1 MILTKLI
8 SDKLKLAID
17 KKGTATFVVSG
28 GTSPLKLFEDL
39 SKIDLPWNKVKIT
52 LVDDRLVNKNHIHS
66 NQKLINDHLLK
77 NKAKLANFIP
87 LSEKIIKSKIII
99 TPFDVNLLGM
109 GEDGHFASLFPDMIN
124 DFNLFDLSADPNILI
139 ITSHGDPFLPRIT
152 MNLSLI
158 LQSEFI
164 ILLVKGSKKQNT
176 LDKSLNDKSFP
187 IHYLLKNRVSNFY
200 IEKIND

>member
-124 DFNLFDLSADPNILI
+124 DFNLFDLSADPNILT

-158 LQSEFI
+158 LNSEFI
-164 ILLVKGSKKQNT
+164 VLLVKGSIKQKIIDQAKN
-176 LDKSLNDKSFP
+176 DNSLP
-187 IHYLLKNRVSNFY
+187 IHYLLKSRASNFLLEY
-200 IEKIND
+200 I

>member
-8 SDKLKLAID
+8 SNKLKLAID

-39 SKIDLPWNKVKIT
+39 SKIDLPWNKVQIT

-87 LSEKIIKSKIII
+87 LSEEIIKSKIII

-124 DFNLFDLSADPNILI
+124 DFNLFDLSADPNILT

-158 LQSEFI
+158 LKSEFI
-164 ILLVKGSKKQNT
+164 VLLVKGSIKQKIIDQAKN
-176 LDKSLNDKSFP
+176 DNSLP
-187 IHYLLKNRVSNFY
+187 IHYLLKSRASNFLLEY
-200 IEKIND
+200 I

>member
-8 SDKLKLAID
+8 SNKLKLAID

-87 LSEKIIKSKIII
+87 LSEEIIKSKIII

-124 DFNLFDLSADPNILI
+124 DFNLFDLSADPNILT

-158 LQSEFI
+158 LKSEFI
-164 ILLVKGSKKQNT
+164 VLLVKGSIKQKIIDQAKN
-176 LDKSLNDKSFP
+176 DNSLP
-187 IHYLLKNRVSNFY
+187 IHYLLKSRASNFLLEY
-200 IEKIND
+200 I

>member
-39 SKIDLPWNKVKIT
+39 SKIDLPWNKVQIT

-87 LSEKIIKSKIII
+87 LSEEIIKSKIII
-99 TPFDVNLLGM
+99 MPFDVNLLGM

-124 DFNLFDLSADPNILI
+124 DFNLFDLSADPNILT

-158 LQSEFI
+158 LKSEFI
-164 ILLVKGSKKQNT
+164 VLLVKGSIKQKIIDQAKN
-176 LDKSLNDKSFP
+176 DNSLP
-187 IHYLLKNRVSNFY
+187 IHYLLKSRASNFLLEY
-200 IEKIND
+200 I

>member
-87 LSEKIIKSKIII
+87 LSEEIIKSKIII

-109 GEDGHFASLFPDMIN
+109 GEDGHFASLFPDMIK
-124 DFNLFDLSADPNILI
+124 DFNLFDLSADPNILT

-158 LQSEFI
+158 LKSEFI
-164 ILLVKGSKKQNT
+164 VLLVKGSIKQKIIDQAKN
-176 LDKSLNDKSFP
+176 DNSLP
-187 IHYLLKNRVSNFY
+187 IHYLLKSRASNFLLEY
-200 IEKIND
+200 I

>member
-8 SDKLKLAID
+8 SNKLKLAID

-39 SKIDLPWNKVKIT
+39 SKIDLPWNKVQIT

-87 LSEKIIKSKIII
+87 LSEEIIKSKIIV

-109 GEDGHFASLFPDMIN
+109 GEDGHFASLFPDMIK
-124 DFNLFDLSADPNILI
+124 DFNLFDLSADPNILT

-158 LQSEFI
+158 LKSEFI
-164 ILLVKGSKKQNT
+164 VLLVKGSIKQKIIDQAKN
-176 LDKSLNDKSFP
+176 DNSLP
-187 IHYLLKNRVSNFY
+187 IHYLLKSRASNFLLEY
-200 IEKIND
+200 I

>member
-39 SKIDLPWNKVKIT
+39 SKIDLPWNKVQIT

-124 DFNLFDLSADPNILI
+124 DFNLFDLSADPNILT

-158 LQSEFI
+158 LKSEFI
-164 ILLVKGSKKQNT
+164 VLLVKGSIKQKVIDQAKN
-176 LDKSLNDKSFP
+176 DNSLP
-187 IHYLLKNRVSNFY
+187 IHYLLKSRASNFLLEY
-200 IEKIND
+200 I

>member
-39 SKIDLPWNKVKIT
+39 SKIDLPWNKVQIT

-124 DFNLFDLSADPNILI
+124 DFNLFDLSADPNILT

-158 LQSEFI
+158 LNSEFI
-164 ILLVKGSKKQNT
+164 VLLVKGSIKQKIIDQAKN
-176 LDKSLNDKSFP
+176 DNSLP
-187 IHYLLKNRVSNFY
+187 IHYLLKSRASNFLLEY
-200 IEKIND
+200 I

>member
-87 LSEKIIKSKIII
+87 LSEEIIKSKIII
-99 TPFDVNLLGM
+99 TPFDVNLLGI
-109 GEDGHFASLFPDMIN
+109 GEDGHFASLFPDMIK
-124 DFNLFDLSADPNILI
+124 DFNLFDLSADPNILT

-158 LQSEFI
+158 LKSEFI
-164 ILLVKGSKKQNT
+164 VLLVKGSIKQKIIDQAKN
-176 LDKSLNDKSFP
+176 DNSLP
-187 IHYLLKNRVSNFY
+187 IHYLLKSRASNFLLEY
-200 IEKIND
+200 I

>member
-39 SKIDLPWNKVKIT
+39 SKIDLPWNKVQIT

-124 DFNLFDLSADPNILI
+124 DFNLFDLSADPSILTI
-139 ITSHGDPFLPRIT
+139 SSHGDPFLPRIT

-158 LQSEFI
+158 LKSEFI
-164 ILLVKGSKKQNT
+164 VLLVKGSIKQKIIDQAKN
-176 LDKSLNDKSFP
+176 DNSLP
-187 IHYLLKNRVSNFY
+187 IHYLLKSRASNFLLEY
-200 IEKIND
+200 I

>member
-8 SDKLKLAID
+8 CDKLKLAID

-39 SKIDLPWNKVKIT
+39 SKIDLPWNKVQIT

-124 DFNLFDLSADPNILI
+124 DFNLFDLSADPNILT

-158 LQSEFI
+158 LKSEFI
-164 ILLVKGSKKQNT
+164 VLLVKGSIKQKIIDQAKN
-176 LDKSLNDKSFP
+176 DNSLP
-187 IHYLLKNRVSNFY
+187 IHYLLKSRASNFLLEY
-200 IEKIND
+200 I

>member
-28 GTSPLKLFEDL
+28 GSSPLKLFEDL
-39 SKIDLPWNKVKIT
+39 SKIDLPWNKVQIT

-124 DFNLFDLSADPNILI
+124 DFNLFDLSADPNILT

-158 LQSEFI
+158 LKSEFI
-164 ILLVKGSKKQNT
+164 VLLVKGAIKQKIIDQAKN
-176 LDKSLNDKSFP
+176 DNSLP
-187 IHYLLKNRVSNFY
+187 IHYLLKSRASNFLIEY
-200 IEKIND
+200 I

>member
-39 SKIDLPWNKVKIT
+39 SKIDLPWNKVQIT

-87 LSEKIIKSKIII
+87 LSEEIIKSKIII

-109 GEDGHFASLFPDMIN
+109 GEDGHFASLFPDMIK
-124 DFNLFDLSADPNILI
+124 DFNLFDLSADPNILT
-139 ITSHGDPFLPRIT
+139 ITYHGDPFLPRIT

-158 LQSEFI
+158 LKSEFI
-164 ILLVKGSKKQNT
+164 VLLVKGSIKQKIIDQAKN
-176 LDKSLNDKSFP
+176 DNSLP
-187 IHYLLKNRVSNFY
+187 IHYLLKSRASNFLLEY
-200 IEKIND
+200 I

>member
-39 SKIDLPWNKVKIT
+39 SKIDLPWNKVQIT

-66 NQKLINDHLLK
+66 NQKLITDHLLK

-87 LSEKIIKSKIII
+87 LSEEIIKSKIIV
-99 TPFDVNLLGM
+99 TPFDINLLGM
-109 GEDGHFASLFPDMIN
+109 GEDGHFASLFPDMIKN
-124 DFNLFDLSADPNILI
+124 FNSFDLNADPNVFS

-158 LQSEFI
+158 LKSEFI
-164 ILLVKGSKKQNT
+164 VLLVKGAIKQKIIDQAKN
-176 LDKSLNDKSFP
+176 DISLP
-187 IHYLLKNRVSNFY
+187 IHYLLKSRTSNIMIEY
-200 IEKIND
+200 I

>member
-8 SDKLKLAID
+8 SNKLKLAID

-52 LVDDRLVNKNHIHS
+52 LVDDRLVDKNHIHS

-109 GEDGHFASLFPDMIN
+109 GEDGHFASLFPDMIK
-124 DFNLFDLSADPNILI
+124 DFNLFDLSADPNILT

-158 LQSEFI
+158 LKSEFI
-164 ILLVKGSKKQNT
+164 VLLVKGSIKQKIIDQAKN
-176 LDKSLNDKSFP
+176 DNSLP
-187 IHYLLKNRVSNFY
+187 IHYLLKSRASNFLLEY
-200 IEKIND
+200 I

>member
-8 SDKLKLAID
+8 SNKLKLAID

-39 SKIDLPWNKVKIT
+39 SKIDLPWNKVQIT

-87 LSEKIIKSKIII
+87 LSEEIIKSKIII

-124 DFNLFDLSADPNILI
+124 DFNLFDLSADPNILT

-158 LQSEFI
+158 LKSEFI
-164 ILLVKGSKKQNT
+164 VLLVKGSIKQKIIDQAKN
-176 LDKSLNDKSFP
+176 DNSLP
-187 IHYLLKNRVSNFY
+187 IHYLLKSRTSNFLLEY
-200 IEKIND
+200 I

>member
-39 SKIDLPWNKVKIT
+39 SKIDLPWNKVQIT

-66 NQKLINDHLLK
+66 NQKLITDHLLK

-87 LSEKIIKSKIII
+87 LSEEIIKSKIIV
-99 TPFDVNLLGM
+99 TPFDINLLGM
-109 GEDGHFASLFPDMIN
+109 GEDGHFASLFPDMIKN
-124 DFNLFDLSADPNILI
+124 FNSFDLNADPNVFS
-139 ITSHGDPFLPRIT
+139 ITSYGDPFLPRIT

-158 LQSEFI
+158 LKSEFI
-164 ILLVKGSKKQNT
+164 VLLVKGAIKQKIIDQAKN
-176 LDKSLNDKSFP
+176 DISLP
-187 IHYLLKNRVSNFY
+187 IHYLLKSRTSNIMIEY
-200 IEKIND
+200 I

>member
-39 SKIDLPWNKVKIT
+39 SKIDLPWNKVQIT

-87 LSEKIIKSKIII
+87 LSEEIIKSKIII

-109 GEDGHFASLFPDMIN
+109 GEDGHFASLFPDMIK
-124 DFNLFDLSADPNILI
+124 DFNLFDLSADPNILT

-158 LQSEFI
+158 LKSEFI
-164 ILLVKGSKKQNT
+164 VLLVKGSIKQKIIDQAKN
-176 LDKSLNDKSFP
+176 DNSLP
-187 IHYLLKNRVSNFY
+187 IHYLLKSRVSNFLLEY
-200 IEKIND
+200 I

>member
-87 LSEKIIKSKIII
+87 LSEEIIKSKIIV

-124 DFNLFDLSADPNILI
+124 DFNLFDLSADPNILT

-158 LQSEFI
+158 LKSEFI
-164 ILLVKGSKKQNT
+164 VLLVKGSIKQKIIDQAKN
-176 LDKSLNDKSFP
+176 DNSLP
-187 IHYLLKNRVSNFY
+187 IHYLLKSRASNFLLEY
-200 IEKIND
+200 I

>member
-8 SDKLKLAID
+8 SNKLKLAID

-87 LSEKIIKSKIII
+87 LSEEIIKSKIIV

-124 DFNLFDLSADPNILI
+124 DFNLFDLSADPNILT

-158 LQSEFI
+158 LKSEFI
-164 ILLVKGSKKQNT
+164 VLLVKGSIKQKIIDQAKN
-176 LDKSLNDKSFP
+176 DNSLP
-187 IHYLLKNRVSNFY
+187 IHYLLKSRASNFLLEY
-200 IEKIND
+200 I

>member
-39 SKIDLPWNKVKIT
+39 SKIDLPWNKVQIT

-87 LSEKIIKSKIII
+87 LSEEIIKSKIII

-124 DFNLFDLSADPNILI
+124 DFNLFDLSADPNILT

-158 LQSEFI
+158 LKSEFI
-164 ILLVKGSKKQNT
+164 VLLVKGSIKQKIIDQAKN
-176 LDKSLNDKSFP
+176 DNSLP
-187 IHYLLKNRVSNFY
+187 IHYLLKSRASNFLLEY
-200 IEKIND
+200 I

>member
-39 SKIDLPWNKVKIT
+39 SKIDLPWNKVQIT

-87 LSEKIIKSKIII
+87 LSEEIIKSKIIT

-109 GEDGHFASLFPDMIN
+109 GEDGHFASLFPDMIK
-124 DFNLFDLSADPNILI
+124 DFNLFDLSADPNIFT

-158 LQSEFI
+158 LKSEFI
-164 ILLVKGSKKQNT
+164 VLLVKGSIKQKIIDQAKN
-176 LDKSLNDKSFP
+176 DNSLP
-187 IHYLLKNRVSNFY
+187 IHYLLKSRASNFLLEY
-200 IEKIND
+200 I

>member
-8 SDKLKLAID
+8 SNKLKLAID

-39 SKIDLPWNKVKIT
+39 SKIDLPWNKVQIT

-109 GEDGHFASLFPDMIN
+109 GEDGHFASLFPDMIK
-124 DFNLFDLSADPNILI
+124 DFNLFDLSADPNILT

-158 LQSEFI
+158 LKSEFI
-164 ILLVKGSKKQNT
+164 VLLVKGSIKQKIIDQAKN
-176 LDKSLNDKSFP
+176 DNSLP
-187 IHYLLKNRVSNFY
+187 IHYLLKSRASNFLLEY
-200 IEKIND
+200 I

>member
-124 DFNLFDLSADPNILI
+124 DFNLFDLSADPNILT

-158 LQSEFI
+158 LKSEFI
-164 ILLVKGSKKQNT
+164 VLLVKGSIKQKIIDQAKN
-176 LDKSLNDKSFP
+176 DNSLP
-187 IHYLLKNRVSNFY
+187 IHYLLKSRASNFLLEY
-200 IEKIND
+200 I

>member
-109 GEDGHFASLFPDMIN
+109 GEDGHFASLFPDMIK
-124 DFNLFDLSADPNILI
+124 DFNLFDLSADPNILT

-158 LQSEFI
+158 LKSEFI
-164 ILLVKGSKKQNT
+164 VLLVKGSIKQKIIDQAKN
-176 LDKSLNDKSFP
+176 DNSLP
-187 IHYLLKNRVSNFY
+187 IHYLLKSRASNFLLEY
-200 IEKIND
+200 I

>member
-39 SKIDLPWNKVKIT
+39 SKIDLPWNKVQIT

-87 LSEKIIKSKIII
+87 LNEEIIKSKIII

-109 GEDGHFASLFPDMIN
+109 GEDGHFASLFPDMIK
-124 DFNLFDLSADPNILI
+124 DFNLFDLSADPNILT

-158 LQSEFI
+158 LKSEFI
-164 ILLVKGSKKQNT
+164 VLLVKGSIKQKIIDQAKN
-176 LDKSLNDKSFP
+176 DNSLP
-187 IHYLLKNRVSNFY
+187 IHYLLKSRASNFLLEY
-200 IEKIND
+200 I

>member
-39 SKIDLPWNKVKIT
+39 SKIDLPWNKVQIT

-87 LSEKIIKSKIII
+87 LSEEIIKSKIII

-124 DFNLFDLSADPNILI
+124 DFNLFDLSADPSILTI
-139 ITSHGDPFLPRIT
+139 SSHGDPFLPRIT

-158 LQSEFI
+158 LKSEFI
-164 ILLVKGSKKQNT
+164 VLLVKGSIKQKIIDQAKN
-176 LDKSLNDKSFP
+176 DNSLP
-187 IHYLLKNRVSNFY
+187 IHYLLKSRASNFLLEY
-200 IEKIND
+200 I

>member
-39 SKIDLPWNKVKIT
+39 SKIDLPWNKVQIT

-87 LSEKIIKSKIII
+87 LSEEIIKSKIII

-109 GEDGHFASLFPDMIN
+109 GEDGHFASLFPDMIK
-124 DFNLFDLSADPNILI
+124 DFNLFDLSADPSILTI
-139 ITSHGDPFLPRIT
+139 SSHGDPFLPRIT

-158 LQSEFI
+158 LKSEFI
-164 ILLVKGSKKQNT
+164 VLLVKGSIKQKIIDQAKN
-176 LDKSLNDKSFP
+176 DNSLP
-187 IHYLLKNRVSNFY
+187 IHYLLKSRASNFLLEY
-200 IEKIND
+200 I

>member
-39 SKIDLPWNKVKIT
+39 SKIDLPWNKVQIT

-87 LSEKIIKSKIII
+87 LSEEIIKSKIII

-109 GEDGHFASLFPDMIN
+109 GEDGHFASLFPDMIK
-124 DFNLFDLSADPNILI
+124 DFNLFDLSADPNILT

-158 LQSEFI
+158 LKSEFI
-164 ILLVKGSKKQNT
+164 VLLVKGAIKQKIIDQAKN
-176 LDKSLNDKSFP
+176 DNSLP
-187 IHYLLKNRVSNFY
+187 IHYLLKSRASNFLIEY
-200 IEKIND
+200 I

>member
-39 SKIDLPWNKVKIT
+39 SKIDLPWNKVQIT

-87 LSEKIIKSKIII
+87 LNEEIIKSKIII

-124 DFNLFDLSADPNILI
+124 DFNLFDLSADPNILT

-158 LQSEFI
+158 LKSEFI
-164 ILLVKGSKKQNT
+164 VLLVKGSIKQKIIDQAKN
-176 LDKSLNDKSFP
+176 DNSLP
-187 IHYLLKNRVSNFY
+187 IHYLLKSRASNFLLEY
-200 IEKIND
+200 I